1 LSATRL
7 AWPPVLILPGLGDSG
22 PAHWQ
27 SRREHTHPTFR
38 RVQQREWD
46 HPDCAE
52 WVDTLD
58 AAIRDCAEPPLL
70 IAHSTA
76 CCMVARWAAQH
87 VPQVRGA
94 LLVAPSDSEASSYP
108 AGPTGFQ
115 PMPLHKLDFPAIVVA
130 SSDDPYVSIERARQ
144 FAQSWGAQIV
154 EIGAHGHINGDS
166 GLGDWPEGLM
176 LARELALLD

>member
-1 LSATRL
+1 MNGPRL
-7 AWPPVLILPGLGDSG
+7 AWPPVLVLPGLYDSG
-22 PAHWQ
+22 PTHWQ
-27 SRREHTHPTFR
+27 SQWERTHPTFR
-38 RVQQREWD
+38 RVQQREWAN
-46 HPDCAE
+46 PDATE

-76 CCMVARWAAQH
+76 CCMVVRWAAQH
-87 VPQVRGA
+87 ATPVRGA
-94 LLVAPSDSEASSYP
+94 LLVAPSDTEAPSYP

-115 PMPLHKLDFPAIVVA
+115 PMPLQRLEFPAIVVA
-130 SSDDPYVSIERARQ
+130 SSDDPYLDIGRARQ

-154 EIGAHGHINGDS
+154 EIGAHGHINGES